1 MNNIIKKNK
10 NFSFNKNLKKARKSA
25 EYYEEDMLLDVSSR
39 IIDVMENRNMTRSLL
54 ANKLDVSPAY
64 ITKILRGNT
73 NMSIETLAKIAL
85 ALELKWECVLIP
97 QNSKIGIYSLFHE
110 SGTTQICKTETTTIE
125 MEFNDTV
132 SINTNEYEQDVMEV
146 QYAMPIP
153 A

>member
-10 NFSFNKNLKKARKSA
+10 NFSFNKNLKKARKNA
-25 EYYEEDMLLDVSSR
+25 EYYEEDMLLDISSR
-39 IIDVMENRNMTRSLL
+39 IIDVMENRKITRSLL

-73 NMSIETLAKIAL
+73 NMSIGTLAKVAF

-97 QNSKIGIYSLFHE
+97 QNSKIGVYSLVHE
-110 SGTTQICKTETTTIE
+110 GGATQICKTETTTIE

-132 SINTNEYEQDVMEV
+132 SINANEYEKGVKEV
-146 QYAMPIP
+146 RYAMPIP